1 MFWFGQEGRLNQSE
15 YCSHTIA
22 VAKRWILTSLSPFIY
37 MALHL
42 YLPRNSFYLPF
53 KQPECHFIIKQRCQG
68 RREYYLKC
76 KQSVKDDCQE
86 TAHSERLTATAAATT
101 KCLQELKSTQACG
114 AQTAACIRTPGGRVT
129 APHAGPS
136 PRGPHPA
143 GVGWDART
151 QVPRCA
157 ADPNTLWERWRTA
170 LSPARWQC

>member
-1 MFWFGQEGRLNQSE
+1 MKCSDLDKRGDLNQSE
-15 YCSHTIA
+15 YCSHTIT

-42 YLPRNSFYLPF
+42 YLLRNSFYLPF

-114 AQTAACIRTPGGRVT
+114 VHQNTWRPSYSTARWAPPPEGLIRQVWDEVRELKFPGVLLT
-129 APHAGPS
+129 
-136 PRGPHPA
+136 
-143 GVGWDART
+143 
-151 QVPRCA
+151 
-157 ADPNTLWERWRTA
+157 PNTLWERWWTA
-170 LSPARWQC
+170 LSPSRWQC